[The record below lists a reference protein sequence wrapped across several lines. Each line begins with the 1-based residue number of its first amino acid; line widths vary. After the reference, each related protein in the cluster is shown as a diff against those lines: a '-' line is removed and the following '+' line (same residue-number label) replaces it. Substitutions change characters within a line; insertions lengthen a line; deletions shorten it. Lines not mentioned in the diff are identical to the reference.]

1 MGLRN
6 CKNAGQTLKAQN
18 LLLFSMKQ
26 TPLLSGKDCEACD
39 HIECC
44 DWICAFSSGSKTFSE
59 LLFAAFVKCSLMI
72 FSFSRLQFLIKCEKC
87 KNRQKRN
94 RLLDKLTESLS
105 YSYKEHKSEK
115 KRYLTF
121 QNCLNDVLS
130 KCTGWQK
137 TATSAKMR
145 KVGSESVRQSVWL
158 QVDKIGEG
166 SWILDT
172 GSFLDTFSQ
181 WSRSV
186 WLLAGWPD
194 PPCGRII
201 NPRATTIS
209 GSRQH
214 NSSIEPQ
221 RRRLPCF
228 DMRSH
233 WGKFWSEK
241 QPNTSTEQWWWP
253 WPWWWGP
260 EIYKSLIDES
270 KEE

>member
-1 MGLRN
+1 MR
-6 CKNAGQTLKAQN
+6 KVQEPTKEEQAARQIDRTSP
-18 LLLFSMKQ
+18 LF
-26 TPLLSGKDCEACD
+26 
-39 HIECC
+39 
-44 DWICAFSSGSKTFSE
+44 
-59 LLFAAFVKCSLMI
+59 
-72 FSFSRLQFLIKCEKC
+72 LQRTQI
-87 KNRQKRN
+87 R
-94 RLLDKLTESLS
+94 
-105 YSYKEHKSEK
+105 K
-115 KRYLTF
+115 KRYLTL

-181 WSRSV
+181 WRRLV

-194 PPCGRII
+194 PPCEGII

-241 QPNTSTEQWWWP
+241 RPNTSTEQWWW
-253 WPWWWGP
+253 P

-270 KEE
+270 KEEWVSWWVW

>member
-1 MGLRN
+1 MR
-6 CKNAGQTLKAQN
+6 KVQEPTKEEQAARQIDRIS
-18 LLLFSMKQ
+18 LLFLHRTQ
-26 TPLLSGKDCEACD
+26 
-39 HIECC
+39 I
-44 DWICAFSSGSKTFSE
+44 
-59 LLFAAFVKCSLMI
+59 
-72 FSFSRLQFLIKCEKC
+72 R
-87 KNRQKRN
+87 
-94 RLLDKLTESLS
+94 
-105 YSYKEHKSEK
+105 K
-115 KRYLTF
+115 KRYLTL

-158 QVDKIGEG
+158 QLDKIGEG

-253 WPWWWGP
+253 

-270 KEE
+270 KEEWVSWWVW